1 MCLWSEDERDPR
13 KNDHQ
18 DNGSGA
24 HPLLR
29 AVPLSLILQL
39 GQTLPPL
46 SAYLPGSSL
55 PPALCFYG
63 LRCSPLLLGL
73 SPVSPFKAKI

>member
-1 MCLWSEDERDPR
+1 MGEKHPG

-18 DNGSGA
+18 DNGSGTQ
-24 HPLLR
+24 PLLR
-29 AVPLSLILQL
+29 AAPLPLFLQL

-55 PPALCFYG
+55 SLALCFYG
-63 LRCSPLLLGL
+63 LQCFPLLLGL
-73 SPVSPFKAKI
+73 SLASPFKAKI